1 MTTLHPAQAHRRV
14 LNQPWQVPVDPST
27 SVTLPTVDPFG
38 HHRIDRATVFCP
50 VSNRREGTVRMEG
63 QVCSFCARPTT

>member
-27 SVTLPTVDPFG
+27 AVTLPIDNPFG
-38 HHRIDRATVFCP
+38 HQRIDRGTVHCP

-63 QVCSFCARPTT
+63 RTCSFCGRATT